1 MKSFTSMVQE
11 LNEAKSKLPSGH
23 KEVKSEVTKVG
34 GKSVDIVYSSSKGKI
49 HVFVNGRNFTGDSP
63 YKDIKSA
70 ETEFKEIKKI
80 MKNMGEEFDI
90 TIEEIVNEINS

>member
-34 GKSVDIVYSSSKGKI
+34 GKSVDIVYSS
-49 HVFVNGRNFTGDSP
+49 R
-63 YKDIKSA
+63 
-70 ETEFKEIKKI
+70 
-80 MKNMGEEFDI
+80 
-90 TIEEIVNEINS
+90 